1 MLKALFLTLLFS
13 SQLVIGASIDQRRS
27 EILRIVDEE
36 LSEVNR
42 LAQQQ
47 DFRSPDTILRIS
59 ELNLEKARLWKEVEN
74 EKYLAIDPE
83 QRRNVDR
90 KSYFKKS
97 EDLFENANKYAQMV
111 VQKFPNYKDI
121 GEVYYILAYNL
132 KELGKYEDS
141 QKYFRLA
148 AGKTNPN
155 SQISFKS
162 KLALA
167 DSLYNSHKYEEAI
180 PLYEASLSKVK
191 EKWWTKDAFNLAWC
205 YYRVKNYD
213 RAISLMKEIYNKSG
227 DPKFI
232 NMRNSVERDIGIFY
246 VDANQVDEAVKFYNS
261 IKINYT
267 EQFIKIASAVI
278 TQGKFAQA
286 DLILQKAVKFEKN
299 RERKIMIYLTQLD
312 LFDKYGKVDS
322 HLEVS
327 KELLKLHQQKALD
340 EEDFKKF
347 SFHVNKKAAELQ
359 KTTASDTYKEVPKVR
374 KLKAEQSIAYFD
386 IASQLNP
393 AEKAEKIFFQG
404 ETAYA
409 AGDFN
414 KALNLYLQSFDI
426 ALVNKD
432 KKIISQSLEGMLSSL
447 SQKGME
453 GKASEK
459 FYGPVY
465 TRYLKV
471 DQKSERASSIYLKL
485 FNTQIDSGDYAGAE
499 KTLSEFAQNF
509 PSDLNTQE
517 GMLAKIMEHYRQK
530 KDYSKVKGFI
540 ADINSGKYKVSKK
553 YADALRSLMTKI
565 QIEGVQQSLEK
576 GQKDVALRGYHQIF
590 DNPESTPKAKTNA
603 AYNLAVLYYELGDST
618 QSYNWALKAIDE
630 MDEPDVL
637 KFSDSLLSISAGFF
651 LRQNFEMSAD
661 LSHKVLKR
669 LCKQNSSNKNIAF
682 KNAVFIS
689 LANSD
694 LDKALEIK
702 SMGKECL
709 LPDQVISEVSFELL
723 KDLQKAKSWERFE
736 QELIELELNSR
747 NWPMLIKPLDEIRK
761 VYVNLGDSNR
771 ANEYDQKIWKF
782 YNQSKAQKLE
792 IPVEALDLISFRLLG
807 KVAEMR
813 QKISEVKLQFPENEF
828 NNILKKKLQQLD
840 QLSSQVNEIQKTGS
854 GRGIVDAYKYVIEAY
869 EELGNEVRAFTPEGK
884 GPEYV
889 ETFKKA
895 MEEVY
900 KPLIASAQKFRGEIK
915 KLIIDN
921 KILSLNNFNVI
932 QGQESNYKRYRT
944 LKDAVL
950 MDRGGKR

>member
-1 MLKALFLTLLFS
+1 MLKAVILSLFFIYQVAS
-13 SQLVIGASIDQRRS
+13 AASIDQRRA

-36 LSEVNR
+36 LSEVSR

-74 EKYLAIDPE
+74 EKYLSIDPD
-83 QRRNVDR
+83 QRRNIDR

-97 EDLFENANKYAQMV
+97 EDLFDNANKYAQMV

-121 GEVYYILAYNL
+121 GEVYYILAYNH
-132 KELGKYEDS
+132 KELGKYDDA
-141 QKYFRLA
+141 QKYFKLA

-155 SQISFKS
+155 SQIAFKS

-180 PLYEASLSKVK
+180 PLYEASLSKIK

-205 YYRVKNYD
+205 YYRTKNYD
-213 RAISLMKEIYNKSG
+213 RAISLMKEIYSKSG

-232 NMRNSVERDIGIFY
+232 NMKNSVERDIGIFY
-246 VDANQVDEAVKFYNS
+246 VDANKVDEAVKFYNS
-261 IKINYT
+261 VKINYT

-286 DLILQKAVKFEKN
+286 DLILEKAAKFEKD
-299 RERKIMIYLTQLD
+299 RDRKILIYLTQLD
-312 LFDKYGKVDS
+312 LFDKYGKIES

-327 KELLKLHQQKALD
+327 KALLNLHQQKALNED
-340 EEDFKKF
+340 DFKKF

-374 KLKAEQSIAYFD
+374 KLKAEQSIAYFE

-393 AEKAEKIFFQG
+393 SEKAEKIFFKG
-404 ETAYA
+404 ETSYA
-409 AGDFN
+409 AEDFS
-414 KALNLYLQSFDI
+414 KALDHYIQSFDL
-426 ALVNKD
+426 ALSTKD
-432 KKIISQSLEGMLSSL
+432 KKILAQSLEGMLSSL

-453 GKASEK
+453 GKVGEK
-459 FYGPVY
+459 FYVPVY
-465 TRYLKV
+465 TRYLAV
-471 DQKSERASSIYLKL
+471 DKKSDRASSIYLKL
-485 FNTQIDSGDYAGAE
+485 FNTQVDKSDYAGAE
-499 KTLSEFAQNF
+499 KTLSDFSVNF
-509 PSDLNTQE
+509 SDDYKTQE

-530 KDYSKVKGFI
+530 KDYAKIKNFVS
-540 ADINSGKYKVSKK
+540 DINSGKYKVSKK

-576 GQKDVALRGYHQIF
+576 GQKDVALRGYHQIYEST
-590 DNPESTPKAKTNA
+590 ESTPKAKTNA
-603 AYNLAVLYYELGDST
+603 AYNLAVLYYELGD
-618 QSYNWALKAIDE
+618 ALKSHDWAIKAVQD
-630 MDEPDVL
+630 MDNQDVF
-637 KFSDSLLSISAGFF
+637 KFSDSLLSIAAGYF
-651 LRQNFEMSAD
+651 LKQNFEQSAD
-661 LSHKVLKR
+661 LSQKVLMR

-689 LANSD
+689 LANGD
-694 LDKALEIK
+694 LDNALEIK
-702 SMGKECL
+702 AMGKDCM
-709 LPDQVISEVSFELL
+709 LPDQIISEVSFELL
-723 KDLQKAKSWERFE
+723 KDLQRSKSWERYE
-736 QELIELELNSR
+736 KEVSELEINSK
-747 NWPMLIKPLDEIRK
+747 NWPLLIKPVDEIRK
-761 VYVNLGDSNR
+761 VYLNLGDTSR
-771 ANEYDQKIWKF
+771 ANEFDQKIWKF

-807 KVAEMR
+807 KVAEMK
-813 QKISEVKLQFPENEF
+813 QKISQVKLQFPENDF

-869 EELGNEVRAFTPEGK
+869 EELGNEVKNFTPGDK
-884 GPEYV
+884 SPEYV
-889 ETFKKA
+889 ATFKKA

-900 KPLIASAQKFRGEIK
+900 RPLLASAQKFRGEIR
-915 KLIIDN
+915 KLISDN
-921 KILSLNNFNVI
+921 KILSMNNFSVI
-932 QGQESNYKRYRT
+932 QGTDSSYKRYRT
-944 LKDAVL
+944 IKEAVL

>member
-1 MLKALFLTLLFS
+1 MLKALILTLLFTC
-13 SQLVIGASIDQRRS
+13 QLSIAASIDQRRA

-36 LSEVNR
+36 LSEVTR

-47 DFRSPDTILRIS
+47 DYRSPDTILRIS

-74 EKYLAIDPE
+74 EKYLAIEPN
-83 QRRNVDR
+83 QRRNIDR

-111 VQKFPNYKDI
+111 VQKFPSYKDI
-121 GEVYYILAYNL
+121 GEVYYILAYNN

-141 QKYFRLA
+141 KKYFRLA

-167 DSLYNSHKYEEAI
+167 DSLFNEHKYEEAI
-180 PLYEASLSKVK
+180 PLYEASLSKIK

-205 YYRVKNYD
+205 YYRVRNYD
-213 RAISLMKEIYNKSG
+213 RAISLMKEIYSKSG
-227 DPKFI
+227 DNKFI

-246 VDANQVDEAVKFYNS
+246 VDANKVDDAVKFYNS

-267 EQFIKIASAVI
+267 EQFIKIASALV

-286 DLILQKAVKFEKN
+286 DLILEKAAKFEKD
-299 RERKIMIYLTQLD
+299 RDRKIMIFLTQLD
-312 LFDKYGKVDS
+312 LFDKYGKVES

-327 KELLKLHQQKALD
+327 KALLALHLQKPLI
-340 EEDFKKF
+340 EDDLKKF
-347 SFHVNKKAAELQ
+347 SYHVNKKAAELQ

-386 IASQLNP
+386 IASKLNP
-393 AEKAEKIFFQG
+393 SEKAEKVFYQG
-404 ETAYA
+404 ETAFA
-409 AGDFN
+409 ASDF
-414 KALNLYLQSFDI
+414 AQAINLYIQSFDS
-426 ALVNKD
+426 ALTSKD
-432 KKIISQSLEGMLSSL
+432 KKIVSQSLEGMLASL
-447 SQKGME
+447 SQKSME

-459 FYGPVY
+459 YYNPVY

-485 FNTQIDSGDYAGAE
+485 FNTQVDSSDYVGAE
-499 KTLSEFAQNF
+499 KTLSEFAENF
-509 PSDLNTQE
+509 PSDFKTQE

-530 KDYSKVKGFI
+530 KNYSKVKGFI
-540 ADINSGKYKVSKK
+540 ADINTGKYKVSKK
-553 YADALRSLMTKI
+553 YAEALRSLMTKI

-590 DNPESTPKAKTNA
+590 DNPESTPKARTNA
-603 AYNLAVLYYELGDST
+603 AYNLAVLYYELGNST
-618 QSYNWALKAIDE
+618 QSYNWAIKATDE
-630 MDEPDVL
+630 MDEQDVL

-651 LRQNFEMSAD
+651 LRQNFEMSSD
-661 LSHKVLKR
+661 LSQKVLKR

-689 LANSD
+689 LANGD
-694 LDKALEIK
+694 LEKAIEIK
-702 SMGKECL
+702 AMGKECL
-709 LPDQVISEVSFELL
+709 LPDQVVSEVSFELL

-736 QELIELELNSR
+736 QELSELELNSK
-747 NWPMLIKPLDEIRK
+747 NWPHLIKPVDELRK
-761 VYVNLGDSNR
+761 VYVNLGDTAR

-782 YNQSKAQKLE
+782 YHQSKTQKLE
-792 IPVEALDLISFRLLG
+792 IPVEALDLISFRLLF
-807 KVAEMR
+807 KVAEMK

-828 NNILKKKLQQLD
+828 NNILKRKLQQLD

-869 EELGNEVRAFTPEGK
+869 EELGNEVRTFTPEGK

-889 ETFKKA
+889 DTFKKA

-900 KPLIASAQKFRGEIK
+900 KPLLASAQKFRGEVR
-915 KLIIDN
+915 KLINDN

-932 QGQESNYKRYRT
+932 QGADNSYKRYRT
-944 LKDAVL
+944 IKEAVL